1 MYEDGMT
8 VEQANSAGGG
18 GGSFFGRAIPSTNTN
33 TNSGSLFGQATPTTK
48 PNHTF
53 GATTRDQSTTNAFA
67 WGQPQ
72 QPAPVQRPPAPQQ
85 QTSEAS
91 RQRLVAIEAKMD
103 QMLHW
108 REDCTRALQYLID
121 AEKARGQAH
130 CTSPSDTRGH
140 DYAEQPGL
148 MQCQRCGKRV
158 GVMPVSF

>member
-8 VEQANSAGGG
+8 VEQANSAGG

-72 QPAPVQRPPAPQQ
+72 QPAPVQRPPVPQQQ

-121 AEKARGQAH
+121 AEKARGQTH